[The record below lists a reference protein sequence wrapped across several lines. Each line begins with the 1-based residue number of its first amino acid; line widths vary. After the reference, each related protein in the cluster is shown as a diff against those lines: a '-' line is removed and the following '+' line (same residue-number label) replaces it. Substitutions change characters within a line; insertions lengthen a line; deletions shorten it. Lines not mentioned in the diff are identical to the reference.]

1 MIDILGFHTDRDY
14 QAELAALPHD
24 IDTLTIRTLTR
35 EAALENQRLNRLAS
49 AVRFAGDP
57 TLGFI
62 AYVAFGPDAL
72 PIPPL
77 YEVRLIEPDGIYTV
91 PDSVR
96 TNLPAERVE
105 GAKRQLLAEDAV
117 RHAKLWGFDPT
128 QYRVQVTAF

>member
-1 MIDILGFHTDRDY
+1 MLDILGLHTDRDY
-14 QAELAALPHD
+14 HAELAALPRG
-24 IDTLTIRTLTR
+24 IDTLTIRALTR
-35 EAALENQRLNRLAS
+35 EAAIEDQRLNRLAS
-49 AVRFAGDP
+49 AVHIVGEP

-72 PIPPL
+72 PIAPL

-91 PDSVR
+91 SDGIR

-105 GAKRQLLAEDAV
+105 GAKQQLLADDAV